1 MAATPSG
8 HLDFGSRAQQPTS
21 TSNRTSDESQ
31 NPIAP
36 TLQRHIPAPSSGSA
50 AAAAAV
56 TTAAD
61 PSTSYPTVSHSNS
74 MPMSILANQSRVES
88 SIHHPHTHP
97 TSPYDLGPHS
107 GPTTASLFARP
118 SLPSGIGHLPVDWS
132 IYGPAGHPGIPLNP
146 TGFHFEVPSHNAIS
160 TQFAHHPHS
169 DPSLAGAYG
178 SELVSPTSI
187 HHGAAHVGHYPFGSS
202 WDDSLGHE
210 STTPTVTT
218 PAAVT
223 VANPWVDPNEV
234 QIEEESPES
243 SRRKQKGRSKRPKR
257 DAGESSGAP
266 STEATSPSSASQHS
280 RASIGSKSASN
291 ASTSTTSSRP
301 SRLRSASRTS
311 KNNVQKPND
320 TPEDRRTRASHN
332 LVEKQYRNRLNSQFE
347 SLLSAIPEQIRQGGE
362 AENSDGAADLAADR
376 RVSKGE
382 VLEMARKHIQSLERE
397 RDILEKEKNELLGSL
412 RSLKGSFSSEGT
424 TSSSQ
429 GTPIDFNINMNDD
442 KTTGEEEM
450 ERSSLA

>member
-21 TSNRTSDESQ
+21 TPNRTSDERQ

-36 TLQRHIPAPSSGSA
+36 TLQRHIPAPTSGSA
-50 AAAAAV
+50 AAAAASATV
-56 TTAAD
+56 TTAGE
-61 PSTSYPTVSHSNS
+61 PSTSYPTVTHSNS
-74 MPMSILANQSRVES
+74 MPMSILANQSRVEP
-88 SIHHPHTHP
+88 SIHHSHTHP
-97 TSPYDLGPHS
+97 TAPFDLDHHS
-107 GPTTASLFARP
+107 GPATASLFARP
-118 SLPSGIGHLPVDWS
+118 SLPPDIGHLPVDWG

-146 TGFHFEVPSHNAIS
+146 TGFHFEVPSHNVIS

-169 DPSLAGAYG
+169 DASVYG

-187 HHGAAHVGHYPFGSS
+187 HHGAHVGHYPFGSS

-210 STTPTVTT
+210 SSTPTVTT

-223 VANPWVDPNEV
+223 VANNPWVDPNEV
-234 QIEEESPES
+234 QMEEASPEE

-266 STEATSPSSASQHS
+266 STEPTSPSSASQHS
-280 RASIGSKSASN
+280 RASIGSKSASV

-347 SLLSAIPEQIRQGGE
+347 LLLSAIPEQIRQGGE
-362 AENSDGAADLAADR
+362 AENSDGAADSADR

-382 VLEMARKHIQSLERE
+382 VLEMARKHIKSLERE

-412 RSLKGSFSSEGT
+412 RSLKGSVSSEGT

-442 KTTGEEEM
+442 KTGDGEEM
-450 ERSSLA
+450 EMSSLA